1 MPYIDSLILALTI
14 ILTLG
19 AAAFLLGRKTG
30 ISVVPI
36 LIVLGILFGPV
47 AGLINRQIAHHLFE
61 YVRVFGLVVI
71 LFAEGH
77 NLKWSLVRKY
87 IATIGVLDT
96 FGLVVTAFIAAFF
109 FSYFFHVPF
118 LAGFLFGA
126 IISATDP
133 ATLIPL
139 FKQHHVREDMRVIL
153 VTESCFN
160 DPLGIVLTL
169 VAVALVVPEAPR
181 VKMVEAIA
189 HFTTLYPAA
198 VIYFLYVTIIAIAIG
213 LVMGIIGYRLMEVLK
228 IRQYPEVYAL
238 SLAFAGFLIGEWANT
253 SGYLV
258 AVVIGMFLGNTNS
271 IFGKFKPTEGVK
283 TAIRDEVHFNEILSN
298 FATIMIFTLLGA
310 SLDLKLLAAHA
321 LIDIVIALLVILVAR
336 PIAALLI
343 KPIGK
348 WKWGEYLFLSLEGP
362 RGVVPAALASLP
374 LTLGKTY
381 HNPQLI
387 AWGEMIL
394 TATVMTILFSV
405 IIETMWVKGLNK
417 KLLMPKNGHGG

>member
-1 MPYIDSLILALTI
+1 MSYVDSLVLALTI

-30 ISVVPI
+30 VSVVPI

-47 AGLINRQIAHHLFE
+47 AGLINRELAHHLFA
-61 YVRVFGLVVI
+61 YVRVFGLVII

-77 NLKWSLVRKY
+77 NLKWPLVRKY

-96 FGLVVTAFIAAFF
+96 FGLILTAFIAAFF
-109 FSYFFHVPF
+109 FSYLFHVPF

-126 IISATDP
+126 IIAATDP

-153 VTESCFN
+153 VTESIFN

-169 VAVALVVPEAPR
+169 VAVALIVPEAPR

-198 VIYFLYVTIIAIAIG
+198 IIYFLYVMFISIVIGLAIG
-213 LVMGIIGYRLMEVLK
+213 IVGYRLMEVLR

-238 SLAFAGFLIGEWANT
+238 GLAFGGFFIGEWASA

-258 AVVIGMFLGNTNS
+258 AVVIGMFLGNTNV
-271 IFGKFKPTEGVK
+271 IFGKFKPTEEVK
-283 TAIRDEVHFNEILSN
+283 AAIRDEVHFNEILSN

-310 SLDLKLLAAHA
+310 SLDLNLLAAHG
-321 LIDIVIALLVILVAR
+321 LVDIAIALLVIIVAR

-343 KPIGK
+343 KPVGK

-405 IIETMWVKGLNK
+405 IIETMWVKALNK
-417 KLLMPKNGHGG
+417 KLLSPTEK

>member
-1 MPYIDSLILALTI
+1 MSYIDPLASALAI

-19 AAAFLLGRKTG
+19 TAAFLLGRKTG
-30 ISVVPI
+30 VSIVPI
-36 LIVLGILFGPV
+36 LIILGILFGPV
-47 AGLINRQIAHHLFE
+47 VGLINRQIAHHLFS
-61 YVRVFGLVVI
+61 YMRVFGLVII

-96 FGLVVTAFIAAFF
+96 FGLLVTAFIAAFF
-109 FSYFFHVPF
+109 FSSLFHVPF

-153 VTESCFN
+153 VTESIFN

-181 VKMVEAIA
+181 VKMMEAIA
-189 HFTTLYPAA
+189 RFTTLYPAA
-198 VIYFLYVTIIAIAIG
+198 AIYFLYVTTVAIVLGLAI
-213 LVMGIIGYRLMEVLK
+213 GIIGYRLMEVLK

-238 SLAFAGFLIGEWANT
+238 GLALGGFIVGEWANT

-258 AVVIGMFLGNTNS
+258 AVVIGMFLGNTDS

-310 SLDLKLLAAHA
+310 SLDLKLLAAHG
-321 LIDIVIALLVILVAR
+321 LIDIAIALLVILVAR

-343 KPIGK
+343 KPVGK

-374 LTLGKTY
+374 LTLGATY

-387 AWGEMIL
+387 EWGEMIL

-417 KLLMPKNGHGG
+417 KLLSPTKK